1 MLTAYENVSGQL
13 VATSGLDAL
22 GSTPVWIDLLYPT
35 PEEDAAVEKLLAISV
50 PTRAEMREIEA
61 SNRLYTEHGAYV
73 MTALI
78 GHGSDGGTPQFSS
91 MTFILTGTTLVTV
104 RYTEPR
110 SYPLFVARVAK
121 GEAPI
126 GTGATLLAGL
136 LEAMIQRKADLI
148 EGVQDEVNR
157 LGTAIFDIKGGQQSR
172 ARRLDVALRTIG
184 RLGEQASRSEESA
197 NSMDRLLI
205 YLMQAMQARKD
216 ADTDIQRID
225 VVRRDIGSLLD
236 QLNYLSERITFLLQ
250 AVLGMTSIEQ
260 NQIIKLFSVMA
271 VMLMPP
277 TLVASIYGMNFRHM
291 PELHWQLGYPAA
303 LLLML
308 LAALLP
314 YLYFRHRGWM

>member
-1 MLTAYENVSGQL
+1 MLTAHEIVSGQM
-13 VATSGLDAL
+13 VTTSSLETL
-22 GSTPVWIDLLYPT
+22 SSKPVWIDLLYPT
-35 PEEDAAVEKLLAISV
+35 PEEEAAVEKLLCIDV

-61 SNRLYTEHGAYV
+61 SNRLYTEQGAYF

-78 GHGSDGGTPQFSS
+78 GHSIDNGAPQFSS
-91 MTFILTGTTLVTV
+91 ITFILAASTLVTV
-104 RYTEPR
+104 RYTEPK
-110 SYPLFVARVAK
+110 SFPLFAARVAK

-136 LEAMIQRKADLI
+136 LEAMVQRKADLI
-148 EGVQDEVNR
+148 ESVQDEVNR
-157 LGTAIFDIKGGQQSR
+157 LGTVVFDIKGGQQTR
-172 ARRLDVALRTIG
+172 AKRLDVALRTIG
-184 RLGEQASRSEESA
+184 RLGEEASRSEESA

-205 YLMQAMQARKD
+205 YLIEAMQARKD
-216 ADTDIQRID
+216 AVADIQRID

-250 AVLGMTSIEQ
+250 AVLGMISIEQ

-277 TLVASIYGMNFRHM
+277 TLVASIYGMNFQHM
-291 PELHWQLGYPAA
+291 PELKWQLGYPAA

-308 LAALLP
+308 LAAVLP
-314 YLYFRHRGWM
+314 YVYFRRRGWM